1 MKKILVTGTL
11 GQIGTELVK
20 ELSNRYGKENVIST
34 DIRPDSEN
42 KVTPYSTFEIL
53 DCTNPVAVERIVAKH
68 KPDTIY
74 HLAAILS
81 ATAEANPLR
90 AWNIN
95 MGSLIAVLDSAVA
108 NNCAVFTPSSIG
120 AFGPNTPADN
130 TPQVTIQ
137 RPTTI
142 YGVTKVSGEL
152 LCDYYHHRFGLDTR
166 GVRFPGLISNETL
179 PGGGTTDYAVAI
191 YYDAVAKGSYNSF
204 LGADTQLDMM
214 YMPDAINAMIAIM
227 EADASKLKNR
237 NAYNITAMSVTPEDI
252 AKSIQ
257 KFMPE
262 FKLGYDVD
270 PMKQGIADSWPNSI
284 DATSAKEEWGFE
296 VKYDLDA
303 MTKDMLESIKKK
315 QK

>member
-11 GQIGTELVK
+11 GQIGTELVR
-20 ELSNRYGKENVIST
+20 ELSKRYGKENVVSS
-34 DIRPDSEN
+34 DIRPDAEN

-53 DCTNPVAVERIVAKH
+53 DCTNAVAVERIVAKH

-81 ATAEANPLR
+81 ATAEADPKR
-90 AWNIN
+90 AWHIN
-95 MGSLIAVLDSAVA
+95 MDSLVNILDTAA
-108 NNCAVFTPSSIG
+108 AYHCAVFSPSSIG
-120 AFGPNTPADN
+120 AFGPNTPADK

-142 YGVTKVSGEL
+142 YGVSKVAGEL
-152 LCDYYHHRFGLDTR
+152 LCDYYYHRFGVDAR
-166 GVRFPGLISNETL
+166 GVRFPGLISNDTL

-191 YYDAVAKGSYNSF
+191 YYDAIAKGSYSCFLNSE
-204 LGADTQLDMM
+204 TKLDMM
-214 YMPDAINAMIAIM
+214 YMPDAINAMIAVM
-227 EADASKLKNR
+227 EADSSKLKNR

-257 KFMPE
+257 KFLPD
-262 FKLGYDVD
+262 FKLEYNVD
-270 PMKQGIADSWPNSI
+270 AMRQGIADSWPNSI
-284 DATSAKEEWGFE
+284 DATAAKEEWGFE
-296 VKYDLDA
+296 VKYTLDE

-315 QK
+315 Q

>member
-20 ELSNRYGKENVIST
+20 ELSKRYGKDNVIAT
-34 DIRPDSEN
+34 DIRLDSEN

-53 DCTNPVAVERIVAKH
+53 DCTNPVLVERIVAKH

-95 MGSLIAVLDSAVA
+95 MGSLVAVLDSAVA
-108 NNCAVFTPSSIG
+108 HGCAVFTPSSIG
-120 AFGPNTPADN
+120 AFGPNTPSDN
-130 TPQVTIQ
+130 TPQVTVQ

-191 YYDAVAKGSYNSF
+191 YYDAIEKGAYDCF
-204 LGADTQLDMM
+204 LNAETQLDMM

-252 AKSIQ
+252 AASIQ
-257 KFMPE
+257 KVMPD
-262 FKLGYDVD
+262 FKMGYAVD

-284 DATSAKEEWGFE
+284 DATAAKEEWGFE

-303 MTKDMLESIKKK
+303 MTKDMLEAIKSRKK
-315 QK
+315 